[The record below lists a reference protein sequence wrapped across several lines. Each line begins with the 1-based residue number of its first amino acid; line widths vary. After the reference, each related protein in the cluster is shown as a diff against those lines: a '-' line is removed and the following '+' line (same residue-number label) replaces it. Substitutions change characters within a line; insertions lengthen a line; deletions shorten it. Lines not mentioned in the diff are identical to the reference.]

1 MNKLGRFGRIFYTLK
16 SFQYF
21 HSFEIEIISE
31 IHKAKPAFVSS
42 QSLMKTPDQ
51 RTISHKKTPEI
62 FNKDTRKS
70 PVCWGYANLQY
81 NCCYFS
87 MEVSYSLTNSFPMH
101 PFSKTSGGRERVH
114 WEQMG

>member
-31 IHKAKPAFVSS
+31 IHKAKPAFISS

-51 RTISHKKTPEI
+51 RTISHKKIPEI
-62 FNKDTRKS
+62 FIEDTRKS

-81 NCCYFS
+81 NLLLFFYG
-87 MEVSYSLTNSFPMH
+87 SLLFFNQFVPNA
-101 PFSKTSGGRERVH
+101 PFL
-114 WEQMG
+114 